1 MSPPLLEGEGGA
13 GGDTSKGYIMNKIK
27 TRKKL
32 TDKEIISLLK
42 KHKDLLKKYKVKR
55 IGLFGSYVRGEQ
67 KKHSDIDF
75 LVEFEEPNFDN
86 FMDLVFSLEDLFRK
100 KVELITNG
108 NLSPYIQPYVEKEVR
123 WYET

>member
-1 MSPPLLEGEGGA
+1 
-13 GGDTSKGYIMNKIK
+13 MNKIR
-27 TRKKL
+27 TRKEL
-32 TDKEIISLLK
+32 TDKDIISLLK
-42 KHKDLLKKYKVKR
+42 KYKDLLKKYKVKR

-86 FMDLVFSLEDLFRK
+86 FMHLAFSLEDLFRK
-100 KVELITNG
+100 KAELITNG
-108 NLSPYIQPYVEKEVR
+108 NVSPYMQPYVEKEVR

>member
-1 MSPPLLEGEGGA
+1 
-13 GGDTSKGYIMNKIK
+13 MNKIK
-27 TRKKL
+27 TRKEL

-67 KKHSDIDF
+67 KRYSDIDF
-75 LVEFEEPNFDN
+75 LVEFKEANFDN
-86 FMDLVFSLEDLFRK
+86 FMGLVFDLETIFGK

-108 NLSPYIQPYVEKEVR
+108 SLSPYIEPYVEKEVR
-123 WYET
+123 WYEA

>member
-1 MSPPLLEGEGGA
+1 MG
-13 GGDTSKGYIMNKIK
+13 SKFKRCTMNKIK
-27 TRKKL
+27 TRKAL
-32 TDKEIISLLK
+32 TDKEIVSLLK
-42 KHKDLLKKYKVKR
+42 KHKDLLKKFKVKR

-67 KKHSDIDF
+67 KKQSDIDF

-86 FMDLVFSLEDLFRK
+86 FMDLVFSMEDLLGK

>member
-1 MSPPLLEGEGGA
+1 
-13 GGDTSKGYIMNKIK
+13 MNRIK
-27 TRKKL
+27 NMKEL
-32 TDKEIISLLK
+32 TDKKIMNLLK
-42 KHKDLLKKYKVKR
+42 KHSDILKKYKVRR

-67 KKHSDIDF
+67 KRNSDIDF
-75 LVEFEEPNFDN
+75 LVEFEEANFDN
-86 FMDLVFSLEDLFRK
+86 FMDLVFSLEDLFSK

>member
-1 MSPPLLEGEGGA
+1 MKA
-13 GGDTSKGYIMNKIK
+13 
-27 TRKKL
+27 RKRL
-32 TDKEIISLLK
+32 TDQEIMSLLK
-42 KHKDLLKKYKVKR
+42 KHADVLKKYKVKR

-67 KKHSDIDF
+67 KRHSDIDF
-75 LVEFEEPNFDN
+75 LVEFEEASFDN
-86 FMDLVFSLEDLFRK
+86 FMELAFSLEDMFRK

>member
-1 MSPPLLEGEGGA
+1 VEGCSMSTVKA
-13 GGDTSKGYIMNKIK
+13 RK
-27 TRKKL
+27 TL
-32 TDKEIISLLK
+32 TDKEIITLLRE
-42 KHKDLLKKYKVKR
+42 HKDLLKKFKVKR

-67 KKHSDIDF
+67 KKDSDIDF

-86 FMDLVFSLEDLFRK
+86 FMDLVYSLEDLFRK